1 VTRLRHTIEHLQRNG
16 DQVLIVAP
24 DGGIS
29 DYKGARVYGVSGFP
43 CRCIRVETHCPEA
56 IGQALEEFQP
66 DIIHVVN
73 PAVLGLAGLFYNKVL
88 NIP

>member
-43 CRCIRVETHCPEA
+43 LPLYPELKLCPDR
-56 IGQALEEFQP
+56 LL
-66 DIIHVVN
+66 VK
-73 PAVLGLAGLFYNKVL
+73 L
-88 NIP
+88 

>member
-1 VTRLRHTIEHLQRNG
+1 VTLRHTIEHLQRNG

-43 CRCIRVETHCPEA
+43 AAIRS
-56 IGQALEEFQP
+56 
-66 DIIHVVN
+66 
-73 PAVLGLAGLFYNKVL
+73 
-88 NIP
+88 